1 MRNMGKWFGQL
12 FYVFHWFFLV
22 FPLGMAVFL
31 AGVYLDG
38 GWADLLEGH
47 DLQYYYLPELNH
59 KVIVTVILIFLV
71 LAVNRMIKVLSK
83 WNSQILSGLCIA
95 VVAAAIRLPLVYLF
109 REDLRPFSDFS
120 RVWNMAH
127 GQMEGN
133 IEYYSL
139 FPAYLNFTAFLKG
152 LVSVVPDAY
161 RYLIYLNVL
170 LASVTASAVYFIA
183 KAVTE
188 REQTGLAAGF
198 LYVCMPSNIIYCT
211 VGTPEFLTIAF
222 DALGVL
228 CLVNVIKKRGNWKYR
243 ILLMLS
249 GGILTGIGSAYKS
262 FGVIILIAFAAVFIT
277 TTVIEG
283 EKRRYL
289 LAAAGICLVFA
300 GYGLAE
306 GVIIRNTEQALAVS
320 IQKETPYPHYFL
332 IGLNTQGEGQISV
345 GNLSRA
351 YVNEYFANGFDADA
365 ARRQAFEILKADW
378 QENPGYI
385 LPNFAKKMIWAW
397 QDDLMPLYYFR
408 TSAGLQPDT
417 WPQLLVYRMVCSYL
431 GTAGQ
436 FYYMSLLLL
445 AAAGCFLYGR
455 KREIYF
461 RMDFCMLIIFGYFC
475 LMLLSEAQSRYKCLI
490 LPYLCVLAA
499 AGAAM
504 VSGWI
509 KTHFLVQEI

>member
-1 MRNMGKWFGQL
+1 
-12 FYVFHWFFLV
+12 
-22 FPLGMAVFL
+22 MAT
-31 AGVYLDG
+31 VYLDG
-38 GWADLLEGH
+38 GWAELLEGH
-47 DLQYYYLPELNH
+47 DLQYYYLPELKH
-59 KVIVTVILIFLV
+59 KVIAIVMLIFLA
-71 LAVNRMIKVLSK
+71 LAVICMIKALSK
-83 WNSQILSGLCIA
+83 WNSRILSGFCIA
-95 VVAAAIRLPLVYLF
+95 VAAAAVRLPLVYLF
-109 REDLRPFSDFS
+109 REDLIPFSDFS
-120 RVWNMAH
+120 RVWDMAH

-133 IEYYSL
+133 VEYYSL

-152 LVSVVPDAY
+152 LVSVLPDSY

-188 REQTGLAAGF
+188 REQIALAAGF
-198 LYVCMPSNIIYCT
+198 LYVCMPSNIIYST

-228 CLVNVIKKRGNWKYR
+228 CLVNVIKKRENWKCR
-243 ILLMLS
+243 IFLMLS

-262 FGVIILIAFAAVFIT
+262 FGVIILIAFAAVFIG
-277 TTVIEG
+277 TTVMEG

-289 LAAAGICLVFA
+289 LAAAGICLAFA

-306 GVIIRNTEQALAVS
+306 RVIIRNTEQALAVS
-320 IQKETPYPHYFL
+320 IQKETAYPHYFL
-332 IGLNTQGEGQISV
+332 IGLNTQGEGQIHI
-345 GNLSRA
+345 GNISFA
-351 YVNEYFANGFDADA
+351 YANEYFANGFNADA
-365 ARRQAFEILKADW
+365 ARKKTFEILKADW
-378 QENPGYI
+378 QEHTEFI

-397 QDDLMPLYYFR
+397 QDDQMPLYYFR
-408 TSAGLQPDT
+408 TSVGLQPDT

-431 GTAGQ
+431 GTVGQ

-455 KREIYF
+455 KKEIHF
-461 RMDFCMLIIFGYFC
+461 QMDFCMLIIFGYFC

-509 KTHFLVQEI
+509 KTRFPVQEI